1 MSVERLA
8 LEKFGKKNQLIK
20 TIEELG
26 ELQSAIA
33 RYINNQEIIE
43 YKINLY
49 EEIADCIIMLEQ
61 MRLAFVDVDYWLDT
75 KRKLLYDK
83 ISKGGQ

>member
-1 MSVERLA
+1 MSVEQLA

-61 MRLAFVDVDYWLDT
+61 MRLAFADVDYWLDT
-75 KRKLLYDK
+75 KRKLLYAK
-83 ISKGGQ
+83 ISEGGQ